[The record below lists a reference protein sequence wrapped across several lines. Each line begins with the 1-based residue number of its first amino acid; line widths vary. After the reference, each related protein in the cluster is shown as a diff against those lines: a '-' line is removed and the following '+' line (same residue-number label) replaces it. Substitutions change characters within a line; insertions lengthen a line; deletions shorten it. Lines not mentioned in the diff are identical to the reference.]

1 MKELSSL
8 CKSQVEIKI
17 NLTRRTTKEI
27 LVVFLKKKKNQKQ
40 SKRERVRER
49 SFTEFGKSK
58 HPEWI
63 PNGYC
68 SDRAVKKKKIDILV
82 FS

>member
-27 LVVFLKKKKNQKQ
+27 LVVFLKKKKIKNKA
-40 SKRERVRER
+40 KEKE
-49 SFTEFGKSK
+49 
-58 HPEWI
+58 
-63 PNGYC
+63 
-68 SDRAVKKKKIDILV
+68 
-82 FS
+82 